1 MKSQQQ
7 QISAVE
13 RQRQALELRKR
24 GMSYSDIAAAIGY
37 KSPSGAHQAV
47 AHALKKTLRE
57 EADGLREMEA
67 ERLDALLD
75 AVWDKAMR
83 GNKDAVDRVLRIMER
98 RARLL
103 GLDAQGPTAAISSD
117 GQTLTVVMDR

>member
-67 ERLDALLD
+67 ERLDALLN

-117 GQTLTVVMDR
+117 GQALTAVMDR

>member
-24 GMSYSDIAAAIGY
+24 GMSYNDIATTLGY
-37 KSPSGAHQAV
+37 KGPSGAHQAV
-47 AHALKKTLRE
+47 AHALTKTLRE

-67 ERLDALLD
+67 ERLDALLN

-83 GNKDAVDRVLRIMER
+83 GNKDAVDRVIRIMER

-103 GLDAQGPTAAISSD
+103 GLDAQATAAITSD